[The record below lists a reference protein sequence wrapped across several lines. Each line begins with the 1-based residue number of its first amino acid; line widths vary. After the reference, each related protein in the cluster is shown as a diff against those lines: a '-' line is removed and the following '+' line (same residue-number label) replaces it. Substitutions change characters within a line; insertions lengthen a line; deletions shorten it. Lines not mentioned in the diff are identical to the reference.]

1 MKIMKDKEIAL
12 VKEILKKLGASE
24 EDSEFVA
31 EATIDADLKGFTSH
45 GLGRFPQYLISIE
58 AGTINLKDDIEI
70 EKETPAIALI
80 NGNSGFGQAVSY
92 KAMQIAIKKAKEV
105 GIGCVGVH
113 NTNHFGVTGFYS
125 DLALRENCIGLVL
138 ANTDP
143 AIAPL
148 GGSQALIGT
157 NPIALGIPSETYIT
171 VDMATSVTARGKIIE
186 SKRKGMDLPDGWALD
201 KDGNPIQDPNIK
213 LLLDKS
219 GFPILN
225 TLGQPI
231 ILDKDKNPLDG
242 GNNKNKVPNNNI
254 KISYNNKYP
263 EIKDKKDKT
272 KNKKIRKKSKK
283 GNLSTKNIK
292 HRAKYNY
299 GSTEYPKPNP
309 SFQRKLNILP
319 ERSNRFNAKEYLSTC
334 FACDLGCSVSRSGYS
349 PMTYSPYGKKEKR
362 RDLTPLNK
370 LISE

>member
-1 MKIMKDKEIAL
+1 MKIMKDNEIAL

-45 GLGRFPQYLISIE
+45 GIGRFPQYLVSIKS
-58 AGTINLKDDIEI
+58 GTINLKDDITI

-125 DLALRENCIGLVL
+125 DLALRENCIGLVI

-148 GGSQALIGT
+148 GGSKPLIGT

-186 SKRKGMDLPDGWALD
+186 SKRKGLDLPDGWALD
-201 KDGNPIQDPNIK
+201 KDGNPTNDPEAA
-213 LLLDKS
+213 L
-219 GFPILN
+219 
-225 TLGQPI
+225 
-231 ILDKDKNPLDG
+231 
-242 GNNKNKVPNNNI
+242 
-254 KISYNNKYP
+254 
-263 EIKDKKDKT
+263 E
-272 KNKKIRKKSKK
+272 
-283 GNLSTKNIK
+283 
-292 HRAKYNY
+292 
-299 GSTEYPKPNP
+299 GS
-309 SFQRKLNILP
+309 ILP
-319 ERSNRFNAKEYLSTC
+319 FGGFKGYALSLLIEILTGPLVQAGYGLGVSGTASPTQDCTKGDLYVVIDPSKFGDFGEFVANTEDFVSQVRSTGETVAIPGDLEVKRIADAEANGVAIDEKLYEQLKQI
-334 FACDLGCSVSRSGYS
+334 CDKFKINY
-349 PMTYSPYGKKEKR
+349 
-362 RDLTPLNK
+362 K
-370 LISE
+370 LI